1 MAPPSR
7 RLLLRNLPKIDALQR
22 LPGVEALCTA
32 HGRERVTETLRILVE
47 ELRQELAGEKA
58 GQERMDIWMEQLAE
72 SVETR
77 LQEDLHTLLQPAIN
91 ATGVLVHTNLGRV
104 PLAARAIERMRE
116 VAGVYST
123 LEYDLAKGCR
133 GSRSVHAQRLL
144 SRLFPGGVEA
154 HVVNNNAA
162 AVLLALNTLA
172 EGKEVVVSRGELVE
186 IGGSFRIPDVMRK
199 GQAILREV
207 GSTNRTRLSDY
218 EEAIGPQTALLL
230 KVHTSNYR
238 IVGFTAQVPL
248 PELVRLGKR
257 RGLPVMLDQGSGNL
271 LDLAPRGVKDESPAQ
286 SLLAQGAD
294 LVTFSGDKLL
304 GGPQAGILAGRSD
317 LIERIRKNPLSRAL
331 RVDKI
336 TYAALEGTLQAY
348 VTGRA
353 EEEVPVLRMLAET
366 AESLKARARRCSDR
380 VRELSAGRVVAEILP
395 GSSLVGGGAAPLE
408 ELPTWL
414 LAVGCRDKSAN
425 DLEEAL
431 RRRRP
436 PVIARIQDDRLVMD
450 LRTVPIDQEEELAQA
465 AAALGEARATR

>member
-154 HVVNNNAA
+154 HVVNN
-162 AVLLALNTLA
+162 
-172 EGKEVVVSRGELVE
+172 
-186 IGGSFRIPDVMRK
+186 
-199 GQAILREV
+199 
-207 GSTNRTRLSDY
+207 
-218 EEAIGPQTALLL
+218 
-230 KVHTSNYR
+230 
-238 IVGFTAQVPL
+238 
-248 PELVRLGKR
+248 
-257 RGLPVMLDQGSGNL
+257 
-271 LDLAPRGVKDESPAQ
+271 
-286 SLLAQGAD
+286 
-294 LVTFSGDKLL
+294 
-304 GGPQAGILAGRSD
+304 
-317 LIERIRKNPLSRAL
+317 
-331 RVDKI
+331 
-336 TYAALEGTLQAY
+336 
-348 VTGRA
+348 
-353 EEEVPVLRMLAET
+353 
-366 AESLKARARRCSDR
+366 
-380 VRELSAGRVVAEILP
+380 
-395 GSSLVGGGAAPLE
+395 
-408 ELPTWL
+408 
-414 LAVGCRDKSAN
+414 
-425 DLEEAL
+425 
-431 RRRRP
+431 
-436 PVIARIQDDRLVMD
+436 
-450 LRTVPIDQEEELAQA
+450 
-465 AAALGEARATR
+465 

>member
-1 MAPPSR
+1 MVSLQLEASMAPPSR

-22 LPGVEALCTA
+22 LPGVEALSTA
-32 HGRERVTETLRILVE
+32 HGPERVTETLRILVE
-47 ELRQELAGEKA
+47 ELRQELAGGKA
-58 GQERMDIWMEQLAE
+58 DQERMDIWMEQLAE

-77 LQEDLHTLLQPAIN
+77 LQEDLHTLLQPVIN

-123 LEYDLAKGCR
+123 LEYDLEKGCR

-331 RVDKI
+331 RVD
-336 TYAALEGTLQAY
+336 
-348 VTGRA
+348 
-353 EEEVPVLRMLAET
+353 
-366 AESLKARARRCSDR
+366 
-380 VRELSAGRVVAEILP
+380 
-395 GSSLVGGGAAPLE
+395 
-408 ELPTWL
+408 
-414 LAVGCRDKSAN
+414 
-425 DLEEAL
+425 
-431 RRRRP
+431 
-436 PVIARIQDDRLVMD
+436 
-450 LRTVPIDQEEELAQA
+450 
-465 AAALGEARATR
+465 